1 MIAHVSLLADD
12 DNLLWRSFVI
22 EKKISPKI
30 NLELEQ
36 SSRFYEQISKIKQS
50 FSEINISYK
59 INNNFKIEIPYRYA
73 IFEKKTKSRFALS
86 TTINHKNKKN
96 TFRYRIKAQ
105 RESELVKTEDF
116 LRHKFSYLYKISKK
130 YEPFIATEFISASE
144 NQFGKID
151 EQRVA
156 IGSKFDLPN
165 KSSLRLQFII
175 QRKNLLGKEI
185 IINNV
190 LGITFSAK
198 I

>member
-1 MIAHVSLLADD
+1 MEVKSKKLDIASTIDTSLYGKPFTRNMIQAGLQKENH
-12 DNLLWRSFVI
+12 F
-22 EKKISPKI
+22 
-30 NLELEQ
+30 
-36 SSRFYEQISKIKQS
+36 SSILYL
-50 FSEINISYK
+50 NDYYK
-59 INNNFKIEIPYRYA
+59 TNCIIYNKATGKYY
-73 IFEKKTKSRFALS
+73 S
-86 TTINHKNKKN
+86 TC
-96 TFRYRIKAQ
+96 
-105 RESELVKTEDF
+105 L
-116 LRHKFSYLYKISKK
+116 KK

-144 NQFGKID
+144 NQFSKID

-185 IINNV
+185 TINNV

>member
-1 MIAHVSLLADD
+1 M
-12 DNLLWRSFVI
+12 
-22 EKKISPKI
+22 
-30 NLELEQ
+30 
-36 SSRFYEQISKIKQS
+36 
-50 FSEINISYK
+50 
-59 INNNFKIEIPYRYA
+59 
-73 IFEKKTKSRFALS
+73 ALS
-86 TTINHKNKKN
+86 STINHKNKKD

-105 RESELVKTEDF
+105 RENELAKSEVF
-116 LRHKFSYLYKISKK
+116 LRHKFSYLHKLTKK
-130 YEPFIATEFISASE
+130 YEPFIATEFISGSE
-144 NQFGKID
+144 NQFGQID
-151 EQRVA
+151 EQRIA